1 MPSVRIW
8 EEGLG
13 EGKRVGRGSERG
25 GGGRG
30 DKGGRKGGWTEE
42 GVEEG
47 ELGGAEARRLGLKG
61 CGGEDRGVGKDGQE
75 LEGGGSGRVEL
86 KEQQAR
92 AFLD

>member
-1 MPSVRIW
+1 MREEE
-8 EEGLG
+8 EEGG
-13 EGKRVGRGSERG
+13 TKGAGREDGQ
-25 GGGRG
+25 
-30 DKGGRKGGWTEE
+30 EE

-47 ELGGAEARRLGLKG
+47 ELGGVEARRLGLKG